1 MEYNL
6 GQHAAELR
14 ERLRALIARE
24 IPDDFRGALGN
35 DPVTNEISDRFCRK
49 LGEEGLL
56 TINWPRHYGGS
67 DADVW
72 SQAVLREEMWAHYE
86 PRGPQYMG
94 LNWVGPAIMRFGS
107 PEQQEEFLT
116 SIAAGEAHW
125 CQGFSEPGAGSDL
138 ASLTLAAKRAD
149 DGTWRLNGQK
159 IWTSYAEVAD
169 TCFLA
174 TRTSNE
180 GRKQAGIT
188 IFLVPMDRAGIEVRQ
203 IDSIMGSG
211 HLHELFFEDVV
222 AYDEDVLGAPG
233 QGWEIIRAVLD
244 FERVGIAR
252 YARSDRLL
260 SELWDHMAD
269 QPELIDGE
277 LGLRHVRGLVRT
289 RVARLLSYRTVG
301 RLDDGTITSGDP
313 AVARLASTE
322 LDKELAE
329 LAAEVLGEDAL
340 SNDPDAPLGGFV
352 EDAWRY
358 ARASGIASG
367 TTEVQRLL
375 ISRDLTGA
383 AGRKP

>member
-1 MEYNL
+1 MDFSF
-6 GQHAAELR
+6 GDTAEGLRSRLR
-14 ERLRALIARE
+14 ELVAEHLPPDFLSPFTDDPEDFALTE
-24 IPDDFRGALGN
+24 
-35 DPVTNEISDRFCRK
+35 RFCRV
-49 LGEEGLL
+49 LGDEQLL
-56 TINWPRHYGGS
+56 ALAWPREYGGGGG
-67 DADVW
+67 DVW
-72 SQAVLREEMWAHYE
+72 EQTVVREEMWAHYE

-94 LNWVGPAIMRFGS
+94 LNWVGPAIMRFGT

-174 TRTSNE
+174 TRTSSE

-222 AYDEDVLGAPG
+222 AHDTDILGAPG

-260 SELWDHMAD
+260 SELWEHMVD
-269 QPELIDGE
+269 DPELIDGE

-329 LAAEVLGEDAL
+329 LAAEALGEDAL
-340 SNDPDAPLGGFV
+340 SNDPEAPLGGFV

-375 ISRDLTGA
+375 ISRDLTSA
-383 AGRKP
+383 AGRKS